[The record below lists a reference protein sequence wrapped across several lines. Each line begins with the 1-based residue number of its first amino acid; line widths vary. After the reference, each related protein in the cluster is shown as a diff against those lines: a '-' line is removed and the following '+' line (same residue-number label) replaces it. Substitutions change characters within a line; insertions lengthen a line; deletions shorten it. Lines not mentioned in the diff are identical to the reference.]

1 MHALLYQKD
10 NQSIYNSFEVPVPLK
25 PFTCTYI
32 AYFCSVLEL
41 SLHVLVTFYFVKLD
55 VIIIVSLNGKFTTF

>member
-25 PFTCTYI
+25 PFTCTHI
-32 AYFCSVLEL
+32 AYFCSVL
-41 SLHVLVTFYFVKLD
+41 HVLVTFNFVKLD

>member
-41 SLHVLVTFYFVKLD
+41 SLHVLVTFND